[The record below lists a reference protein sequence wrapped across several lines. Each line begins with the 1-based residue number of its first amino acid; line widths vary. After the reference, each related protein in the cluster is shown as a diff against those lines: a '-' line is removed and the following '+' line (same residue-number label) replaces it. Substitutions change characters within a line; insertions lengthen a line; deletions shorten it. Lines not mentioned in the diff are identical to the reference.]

1 MLFIAWTFS
10 SFLVLSCLSFA
21 NNCSVIKY
29 CFAIYEKAFSFDCAC
44 HLLCGKI
51 VVNTTF
57 FGKTN
62 FSFLI
67 YLFFLLNYLF
77 VSFILIQFFSLAS
90 SVSSWYQQT
99 LVVRLTGPFC
109 WTVLSNEASTM
120 CWGDLCMSW
129 DIHSSSSSS
138 KVFLGFTFC
147 LHRVSQSAKDT

>member
-1 MLFIAWTFS
+1 MFQFGRFPSCDYWFITGFTILHREGFPIRTPTDRGLFTAPRGFSQLVASFIGSWCQGIRPMLFIAWTFS

-67 YLFFLLNYLF
+67 YIVLLTQLSVRFFHSLF
-77 VSFILIQFFSLAS
+77 SF
-90 SVSSWYQQT
+90 
-99 LVVRLTGPFC
+99 
-109 WTVLSNEASTM
+109 
-120 CWGDLCMSW
+120 
-129 DIHSSSSSS
+129 
-138 KVFLGFTFC
+138 
-147 LHRVSQSAKDT
+147 

>member
-1 MLFIAWTFS
+1 MFQFGRFPSCNYWFITGFTILHREGFPIRTPTDRGLFTAPRGFSQLVASFFGSWCQGIRPMLFIAWTFS

-77 VSFILIQFFSLAS
+77 VSFIRY
-90 SVSSWYQQT
+90 SV
-99 LVVRLTGPFC
+99 F
-109 WTVLSNEASTM
+109 N
-120 CWGDLCMSW
+120 D
-129 DIHSSSSSS
+129 H
-138 KVFLGFTFC
+138 C
-147 LHRVSQSAKDT
+147 L